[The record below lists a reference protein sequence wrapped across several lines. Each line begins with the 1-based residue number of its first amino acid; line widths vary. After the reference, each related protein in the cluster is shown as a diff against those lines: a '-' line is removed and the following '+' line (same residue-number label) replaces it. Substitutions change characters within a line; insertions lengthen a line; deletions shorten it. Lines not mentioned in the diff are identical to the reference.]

1 MTETSAQKKQRLMRT
16 KNNRSGENNRSS
28 EADFG
33 KAFNNHQEPLKRLT
47 IQLTASQHRKLKTIA
62 FQQDR
67 TMTEILSEYIDSL
80 ELQ

>member
-1 MTETSAQKKQRLMRT
+1 MTENTPAQKRERALRASKKRP
-16 KNNRSGENNRSS
+16 
-28 EADFG
+28 EAASFE

-67 TMTEILSEYIDSL
+67 TMTEILSNYIDSL
-80 ELQ
+80 EVQ